1 MSGFGERFH
10 RAARE
15 RLDGFRRVAHAS
27 PLFSVRLRPF
37 RQARNLVANAGAGNR
52 VGVPQHDVVPFV
64 VEPKTGLNI
73 PGEFCMRGETKGC
86 APLMGMGVRV
96 KRIAGVGVKVYACGL
111 FLHPDAVKKAIG
123 GTFFGKNPARV
134 AKDQTLFDFVVND
147 HAIGKTVRLVFARDL
162 ESSKIADALA
172 ERLRPK
178 LGAHS
183 KSLKTFESYFEN
195 VKFAKGTSL
204 TFCADH
210 GKLRTLI
217 KGKEIGVIDD
227 KTMCAAL
234 FEVYLGKDPVVPGA
248 KQSLGEKLA
257 ASVVG

>member
-1 MSGFGERFH
+1 
-10 RAARE
+10 
-15 RLDGFRRVAHAS
+15 
-27 PLFSVRLRPF
+27 
-37 RQARNLVANAGAGNR
+37 
-52 VGVPQHDVVPFV
+52 
-64 VEPKTGLNI
+64 
-73 PGEFCMRGETKGC
+73 
-86 APLMGMGVRV
+86 
-96 KRIAGVGVKVYACGL
+96 
-111 FLHPDAVKKAIG
+111 
-123 GTFFGKNPARV
+123 
-134 AKDQTLFDFVVND
+134 
-147 HAIGKTVRLVFARDL
+147 VFARDL

-234 FEVYLGKDPVVPGA
+234 LEVYLGKDPVVPGA